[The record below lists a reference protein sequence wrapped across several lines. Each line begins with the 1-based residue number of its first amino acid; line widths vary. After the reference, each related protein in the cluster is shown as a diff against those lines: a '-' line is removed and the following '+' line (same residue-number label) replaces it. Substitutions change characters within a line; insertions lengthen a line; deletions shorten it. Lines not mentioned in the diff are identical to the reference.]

1 MLLKE
6 ITLND
11 TVAEGPGIAL
21 RRGHFP
27 GSLKEAGSEM
37 QNCLRDKQWSGST
50 DRFRLTRWEIIKTWW
65 GWNRIKKGAV
75 MAQQ

>member
-37 QNCLRDKQWSGST
+37 QNCLRDSGQEVQTGS
-50 DRFRLTRWEIIKTWW
+50 
-65 GWNRIKKGAV
+65 G
-75 MAQQ
+75 